1 MYRFEIYRDWRGEF
15 RWRLVSD
22 GGHVLANS
30 GDGYSS
36 EKTAELALHG
46 IQPKMSE
53 AQIDVMSSV
62 A

>member
-30 GDGYSS
+30 GDGYPS
-36 EKTAELALHG
+36 EAAVYMALQG
-46 IQPKMSE
+46 IQPRMGE
-53 AQIDVMSSV
+53 AQVYLMSN
-62 A
+62 AA